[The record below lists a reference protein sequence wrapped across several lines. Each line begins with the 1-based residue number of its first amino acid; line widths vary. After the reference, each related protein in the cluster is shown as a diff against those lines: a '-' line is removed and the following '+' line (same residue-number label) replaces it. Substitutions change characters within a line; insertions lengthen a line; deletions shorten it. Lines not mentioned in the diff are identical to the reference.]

1 MQINKQKISCKR
13 ILRALSHGV
22 IILNPMVK
30 HKVSATV
37 SMKRHCHWG
46 RCLAG
51 DWSQK
56 SNVRAIRQKMAPQ
69 GELKAFLL

>member
-1 MQINKQKISCKR
+1 
-13 ILRALSHGV
+13 
-22 IILNPMVK
+22 MVK
-30 HKVSATV
+30 RKVSATV
-37 SMKRHCHWG
+37 SMKHHCHWG

-56 SNVRAIRQKMAPQ
+56 ADDWSQKLNVRAIRQKMAPQ